1 MSKTLQESS
10 LTTPNAR
17 KGLPVGNHW
26 RSVSADVH
34 LGYRKGKRAGRWFVR
49 WRLPDGRYKQ
59 ESIGAADDGIA
70 ADGIETLNFEQ
81 ARNRAAEHVEQER
94 QRERDAGKE
103 PIPTVREV
111 VETYAA
117 KRRVRAE
124 KQEGARPRDASGRL
138 ALHVLGKPLADKRLD
153 GLSDEDLADWRADLP
168 ETLATSSIQ
177 RIVNDLRAALNG
189 IPPRILK
196 RLPASYLTMIKIGLK
211 AGEAEPAA
219 ARDGAALPDADVRRI
234 IEAARTIDD
243 ADEWSGDL
251 FRLVLVLAA
260 TGMRFSQIRRIQVG
274 DVQPEQS
281 RLMIPTSRKGRGQK
295 RTTHIGVKVGSDVLE
310 ALRPATAGRRPADPL
325 LERWKHKQ
333 ERPDPEAKPVWVK
346 DKRGTWNSPAELSR
360 PWAAIVERA
369 GLPSDTVPYSL
380 RHSSIVRALRAALPV
395 RLVAQLHDTSDKMI
409 ERHYASAIVNALD
422 DLAALAVVPLV
433 DNERG
438 KVVKFKAEVNSGS

>member
-1 MSKTLQESS
+1 MSKTLQESP

-59 ESIGAADDGIA
+59 ESIGAADDGLS
-70 ADGIETLNFEQ
+70 ADGVETLNFEQ
-81 ARNRAAEHVEQER
+81 AKNKAAQHVEQER

-103 PIPTVREV
+103 PIPTVREI

-117 KRRVRAE
+117 KRKARAE
-124 KQEGARPRDASGRL
+124 KQEGARPHDAFGRL
-138 ALHVLGKPLADKRLD
+138 TLHVLEKPLADKRLD
-153 GLSDEDLADWRADLP
+153 TLSDEDLSDWRADLP
-168 ETLATSSIQ
+168 ETLATSSVQ
-177 RIVNDLRAALNG
+177 RIVNDLRAALNAV
-189 IPPRILK
+189 PPRILK
-196 RLPASYLTMIKIGLK
+196 RLPASYLTMIKLGLK

-234 IEAARTIDD
+234 IEAARTVDD
-243 ADEWSGDL
+243 MEDWSGDL

-295 RTTHIGVKVGSDVLE
+295 RVTHIGVKVGGDVIE
-310 ALRPATAGRRPADPL
+310 ALRPAVSGRRPADPL

-333 ERPDPEAKPVWVK
+333 ERPAEGAKPVWVR
-346 DKRGTWNSPAELSR
+346 DKRGTWNSPAELAR
-360 PWAAIVERA
+360 PWISIIKRA
-369 GLPSDTVPYSL
+369 GLPADTVPFAL
-380 RHSSIVRALRAALPV
+380 RHSSIVRGLRAALPV

-409 ERHYASAIVNALD
+409 ERHYASAIIDALD

-433 DNERG
+433 DTERG

>member
-1 MSKTLQESS
+1 MSKTLQESP

-59 ESIGAADDGIA
+59 ESIGAADDGLS
-70 ADGIETLNFEQ
+70 ADGVETLNFEQ
-81 ARNRAAEHVEQER
+81 AKNKAAQHVEQER

-103 PIPTVREV
+103 PIPTVREI

-117 KRRVRAE
+117 KRKARAE
-124 KQEGARPRDASGRL
+124 KQEGARPHDAFGRL
-138 ALHVLGKPLADKRLD
+138 TLHVLEKPLADKRLD
-153 GLSDEDLADWRADLP
+153 TLSDEDLSDWRADLP
-168 ETLATSSIQ
+168 ETLATSSVQ
-177 RIVNDLRAALNG
+177 RIVNDLRAALNAV
-189 IPPRILK
+189 PPRILK
-196 RLPASYLTMIKIGLK
+196 RLPASYLTMIKLGLK

-234 IEAARTIDD
+234 IEAARTVDD
-243 ADEWSGDL
+243 MEDWSGDL

-295 RTTHIGVKVGSDVLE
+295 RVTHIGVKVGGDVIE
-310 ALRPATAGRRPADPL
+310 ALRPAVSGRRPADPL

-333 ERPDPEAKPVWVK
+333 ERPAEGAKPVWVR
-346 DKRGTWNSPAELSR
+346 DKRGTWNSPAELAR
-360 PWAAIVERA
+360 PWISIIKRA
-369 GLPSDTVPYSL
+369 GLPADTVPYAL
-380 RHSSIVRALRAALPV
+380 RHSSIVRGLRAALPV

-409 ERHYASAIVNALD
+409 ERHYASAIIDALD

-433 DNERG
+433 DTERG

>member
-1 MSKTLQESS
+1 MSKTLQESP

-59 ESIGAADDGIA
+59 ESIGAADDGLT
-70 ADGIETLNFEQ
+70 ADGVETLNFEQ
-81 ARNRAAEHVEQER
+81 AKNKAAQHVEQER

-117 KRRVRAE
+117 KRKARAE

-138 ALHVLGKPLADKRLD
+138 ALHVLEKPLANKRLD
-153 GLSDEDLADWRADLP
+153 TLSDEDLSDWRADLP

-177 RIVNDLRAALNG
+177 RIVNDLRAALNAV
-189 IPPRILK
+189 PPRILK
-196 RLPASYLTMIKIGLK
+196 RLPASYLTMIKLGLK

-234 IEAARTIDD
+234 IEAARAVDD
-243 ADEWSGDL
+243 IEDWSGDL

-295 RTTHIGVKVGSDVLE
+295 RATHIGVKVGGDVIE
-310 ALRPATAGRRPADPL
+310 ALRPAVAGRRPADPL

-333 ERPDPEAKPVWVK
+333 ERPAEGAKPVWVR
-346 DKRGTWNSPAELSR
+346 DKRGTWNSPAELAR
-360 PWAAIVERA
+360 PWISIIKRA
-369 GLPSDTVPYSL
+369 GLPADTVPYAL
-380 RHSSIVRALRAALPV
+380 RHSSIVRGLRAALPV

-433 DNERG
+433 DSERG
-438 KVVKFKAEVNSGS
+438 KVVKLKAGE

>member
-1 MSKTLQESS
+1 MSKTLQESP

-17 KGLPVGNHW
+17 KGLPAGNHW
-26 RSVSADVH
+26 RGVSADVH
-34 LGYRKGKRAGRWFVR
+34 LGYRKGKRAGRWLVR

-59 ESIGAADDGIA
+59 EGIGAADDGIS
-70 ADGIETLNFEQ
+70 ADGVETLNFEQ
-81 ARNRAAEHVEQER
+81 AKNKAAQVVERER

-111 VETYAA
+111 IETYTA
-117 KRRVRAE
+117 KRQARAE

-153 GLSDEDLADWRADLP
+153 VLSDEDLADWRAELP

-177 RIVNDLRAALNG
+177 RIVNDLRAALNAA
-189 IPPRILK
+189 PPRILK
-196 RLPASYLTMIKIGLK
+196 RLPASYLTMVKLGLK

-234 IEAARTIDD
+234 IEAARTIDY

-295 RTTHIGVKVGSDVLE
+295 RATHIGVKVGSDVLE
-310 ALRPATAGRRPADPL
+310 ALRPATAGRRPSEPL

-333 ERPDPEAKPVWVK
+333 ERPEEGAKPIWVR
-346 DKRGTWNSPAELSR
+346 DKRGTWNSPAELAR
-360 PWAAIVERA
+360 PWAAIIKRA

-433 DNERG
+433 DTERG
-438 KVVKFKAEVNSGS
+438 KVVKLKAGE

>member
-1 MSKTLQESS
+1 MSKTLRESP

-59 ESIGAADDGIA
+59 ENIGAADDGLS
-70 ADGIETLNFEQ
+70 ADGVETLNFEQ
-81 ARNRAAEHVEQER
+81 AKNKAAHHVEQER

-117 KRRVRAE
+117 KRKARAE

-138 ALHVLGKPLADKRLD
+138 AMHVLEKPLADKRLD
-153 GLSDEDLADWRADLP
+153 TLSDEDLSDWRANLP
-168 ETLATSSIQ
+168 ETLATSSVQ
-177 RIVNDLRAALNG
+177 RIVNDLRAALNAV
-189 IPPRILK
+189 PPRILK
-196 RLPASYLTMIKIGLK
+196 RLPASYLTMIKLGLK

-234 IEAARTIDD
+234 IEAARTVDD
-243 ADEWSGDL
+243 MEDWSGDL

-295 RTTHIGVKVGSDVLE
+295 RATHIGVKVGGDVIE
-310 ALRPATAGRRPADPL
+310 SLRPAIAGRRPADPL
-325 LERWKHKQ
+325 LERWKHRQ
-333 ERPDPEAKPVWVK
+333 ERPAEGAKPVWVR
-346 DKRGTWNSPAELSR
+346 DKRGTWNSPAELAR
-360 PWAAIVERA
+360 PWISIIERA
-369 GLPSDTVPYSL
+369 GLPADTVPYAL
-380 RHSSIVRALRAALPV
+380 RHSSIVRGLRAALPV

-433 DNERG
+433 DTERG
-438 KVVKFKAEVNSGS
+438 KVVRLKAGE